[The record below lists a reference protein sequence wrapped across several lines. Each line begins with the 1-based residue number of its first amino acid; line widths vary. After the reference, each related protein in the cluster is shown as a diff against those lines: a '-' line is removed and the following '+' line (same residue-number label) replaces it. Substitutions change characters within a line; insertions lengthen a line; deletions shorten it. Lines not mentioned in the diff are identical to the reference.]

1 MKIIDILKE
10 IINNKVKRR
19 YILLF
24 LLLLLLFLTG
34 IVTTFVV
41 VYKNRDVEFQ
51 KKYKEICE
59 KTGCDFSDKNFYEE
73 GLERSLYECEK
84 KEKTLLY
91 NDYTYIAK
99 NVIITSSKKWNK
111 KMYNDK
117 TYFVLSGNVKIME
130 KNGYRYSASEVLIE
144 TFLGGEGDNIII
156 PGEVQI
162 FDNGQIKKLRGVELS
177 DFFYIHRKN
186 KKFNNF
192 QILSNDILDFYK
204 RALVFDCKAVSQEE
218 LNKKDSS
225 SKNENTGNRRS
236 YNSYGGGYDSKKYD
250 KEIKKTQK
258 EFEDAGF
265 SSDYDPQYSDDP
277 EYEKEILEDYDSI
290 DSGETP
296 YDGDDGYQ
304 FYDIFN
310 ISDIKKY
317 LGIEI
322 NMEIQKEDKIRKRVI
337 F

>member
-1 MKIIDILKE
+1 MK
-10 IINNKVKRR
+10 R
-19 YILLF
+19 
-24 LLLLLLFLTG
+24 
-34 IVTTFVV
+34 
-41 VYKNRDVEFQ
+41 
-51 KKYKEICE
+51 
-59 KTGCDFSDKNFYEE
+59 
-73 GLERSLYECEK
+73 
-84 KEKTLLY
+84 
-91 NDYTYIAK
+91 
-99 NVIITSSKKWNK
+99 
-111 KMYNDK
+111 
-117 TYFVLSGNVKIME
+117 
-130 KNGYRYSASEVLIE
+130 
-144 TFLGGEGDNIII
+144 FLGGEGDNIII

-277 EYEKEILEDYDSI
+277 EYEREILEDYDSI

-296 YDGDDGYQ
+296 YDGDDGY
-304 FYDIFN
+304 
-310 ISDIKKY
+310 
-317 LGIEI
+317 
-322 NMEIQKEDKIRKRVI
+322 
-337 F
+337 